1 MHDSHPFQPQHEDS
15 DRSLKFT
22 TISQS
27 LNKSQGVFIVV
38 RQTTCPICRKVLTA
52 EAVTESRWFPFCSE
66 RCSNVDL
73 LRWSRGKYAIVEP
86 LDPEMLAVEYD
97 LTAQD
102 RPAFDEDEA

>member
-1 MHDSHPFQPQHEDS
+1 M
-15 DRSLKFT
+15 DRSLKY
-22 TISQS
+22 TINSQS
-27 LNKSQGVFIVV
+27 LNKLQGVHIVV

-86 LDPEMLAVEYD
+86 LDPEMLAIEYD
-97 LTAQD
+97 LTTQS
-102 RPAFDEDEA
+102 RPTLDEDEA

>member
-1 MHDSHPFQPQHEDS
+1 MKFTIISL
-15 DRSLKFT
+15 SLKT
-22 TISQS
+22 SPE
-27 LNKSQGVFIVV
+27 VFIVV

-86 LDPEMLAVEYD
+86 LDPEMLGVEYD
-97 LTAQD
+97 LTAQS
-102 RPAFDEDEA
+102 RPALDEDEA